1 MSLNN
6 DFRKLPDGDY
16 LSSVELRYNDAF
28 FLRVLLDDFIEHI
41 SEQRLCEGA
50 ETQLLERAESCK
62 NTVTEYLNNAYDY
75 IKGADNL

>member
-16 LSSVELRYNDAF
+16 ISSVELTYNDAF

-41 SEQRLCEGA
+41 GEQRLCEGA

-62 NTVTEYLNNAYDY
+62 ETVTAYLNNATAA
-75 IKGADNL
+75 IKKGV

>member
-1 MSLNN
+1 MSLSN

-16 LSSVELRYNDAF
+16 ISSVELTYNDAF

-41 SEQRLCEGA
+41 GEQRLCKDA
-50 ETQLLERAESCK
+50 DAALLERAESCK